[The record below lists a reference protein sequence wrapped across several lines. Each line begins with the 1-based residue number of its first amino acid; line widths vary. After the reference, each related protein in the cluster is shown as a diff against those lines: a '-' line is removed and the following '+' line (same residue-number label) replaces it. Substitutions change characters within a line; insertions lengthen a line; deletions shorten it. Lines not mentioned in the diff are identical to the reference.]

1 MLSRNGLD
9 QSNKTF
15 LQHFVISINQ
25 NFIEPANHTSNLHG
39 TGTIHGSEILLS
51 EHSTICYH
59 MSPYANLFF
68 FFLAD
73 LHMLSSG
80 GCQ

>member
-9 QSNKTF
+9 RSNKTF

-25 NFIEPANHTSNLHG
+25 NFIGPANHTSNLHG
-39 TGTIHGSEILLS
+39 TETIHVSEILLS

-73 LHMLSSG
+73 HPM
-80 GCQ
+80 